1 MATKTGGPGDLG
13 WVARPAEYG
22 PSGGSCE
29 SQFPLIPMAEA
40 AGALADRTF
49 PFDPMVVITPMQMVT
64 IRANMMAYSTA
75 VGPSSR
81 FTNWTTARVN

>member
-1 MATKTGGPGDLG
+1 
-13 WVARPAEYG
+13 
-22 PSGGSCE
+22 
-29 SQFPLIPMAEA
+29 MAEA